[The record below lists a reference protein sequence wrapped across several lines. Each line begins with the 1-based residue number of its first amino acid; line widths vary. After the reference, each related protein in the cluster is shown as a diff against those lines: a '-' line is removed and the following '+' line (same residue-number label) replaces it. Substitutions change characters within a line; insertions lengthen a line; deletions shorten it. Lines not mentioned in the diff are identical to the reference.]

1 MAGGTGGSGQASGGT
16 IGSGGADVPT
26 GAGGAA
32 GPDVPPDAGPA
43 DSSAAG
49 GAGGSP
55 VDQGSS
61 PDAGSVAVGGPI
73 TTSPQHLDI
82 GVHDPSM
89 IWSGNQ
95 YLLFTTGGTL
105 AIRTSPDDL
114 HWADAGKVF
123 TAVPAWIAAA
133 IGSAPDGLWAPDIS
147 SFGGTF
153 HLYYA
158 GSTFGSNASVIGQAT
173 SPTLDP
179 ASPRYH
185 WTDLGR
191 VVQSTKADNFNAID
205 PNVVLDAAGT
215 PWLVFGSFWDGI
227 RLRKLDVVTGMP
239 ATDDPVYHPI
249 ASRGGGAIEGPSIIL
264 RGGSYYLFVSFD
276 ACCQG
281 AASTYRTMA
290 GRATAITGPYLDR
303 SGKNMMQGGGDQLI
317 ASSGRYIGPGGGTA
331 WKNGATYLYTFHYYD
346 GQDGGI
352 SKLQIRPIGFTQ
364 DGWPTLGAPLFP

>member
-1 MAGGTGGSGQASGGT
+1 M
-16 IGSGGADVPT
+16 
-26 GAGGAA
+26 
-32 GPDVPPDAGPA
+32 
-43 DSSAAG
+43 
-49 GAGGSP
+49 
-55 VDQGSS
+55 
-61 PDAGSVAVGGPI
+61 GGP
-73 TTSPQHLDI
+73 TPTSPQHLDI

-89 IWSGNQ
+89 IWSGTQ
-95 YLLFTTGGTL
+95 YFLFTTGGTL
-105 AIRTSPDDL
+105 AIRTSPDGL

-123 TAVPAWIAAA
+123 TAVPTWIAPA

-158 GSTFGSNASVIGQAT
+158 ASTFGSNASVIGQAT
-173 SPTLDP
+173 SPTLDT
-179 ASPRYH
+179 ASPRYR
-185 WTDLGR
+185 WTDVGR

-205 PNVVLDAAGT
+205 PNVVLDAGGT

-227 RLRKLDVVTGMP
+227 RLRKLDVSTGMP
-239 ATDDPVYHPI
+239 ATDDAAYHSI

-264 RGGSYYLFVSFD
+264 RDGYYHLFVSFD

-281 AASTYRTMA
+281 VASTYRTMA

-331 WKNGATYLYTFHYYD
+331 WKNGATYLYAFHYYD
-346 GQDGGI
+346 GQDSGVP
-352 SKLQIRPIGFTQ
+352 KLQIRAIAFTQ

>member
-1 MAGGTGGSGQASGGT
+1 M
-16 IGSGGADVPT
+16 
-26 GAGGAA
+26 
-32 GPDVPPDAGPA
+32 
-43 DSSAAG
+43 
-49 GAGGSP
+49 
-55 VDQGSS
+55 
-61 PDAGSVAVGGPI
+61 GGPI
-73 TTSPQHLDI
+73 TTSSQHLDI

-89 IWSGNQ
+89 IWSGTQ
-95 YLLFTTGGTL
+95 YFLFTTGGTL
-105 AIRTSPDDL
+105 AIRTSPDGI

-123 TAVPAWIAAA
+123 TAVPAWIAGA

-147 SFGGTF
+147 SFGGKF

-158 GSTFGSNASVIGQAT
+158 GSTFGSNASAIGQAT
-173 SPTLDP
+173 SPTLDT
-179 ASPRYH
+179 ASPLYH
-185 WTDLGR
+185 WTDVGR

-205 PNVVLDAAGT
+205 PNVVLDATGT

-227 RLRKLDVVTGMP
+227 RLRKLDVATGMP
-239 ATDDPVYHPI
+239 AADDPVYHSI

-264 RGGSYYLFVSFD
+264 RDGYYHLFVSFD

-281 AASTYRTMA
+281 VASTYRTMS

-303 SGKNMMQGGGDQLI
+303 SGKDMMQGGGDQLI

-346 GQDGGI
+346 GQDSGVP
-352 SKLQIRPIGFTQ
+352 KLQIRPIAFSQ